1 MAHCTSASFNGRPM
15 RSARRSRQAP
25 PKKVATFFNLSLV
38 EKRRP
43 RPNRRGGSPDT
54 GDLRN
59 FLAHLRV
66 ALLSRQGMAVMAGG
80 EIVVDDKP
88 STSKSARRTLESM
101 AERAGAKTAKP
112 FPKPAPPKRDPR
124 KRRVAR
130 ACWSDVPAAQR
141 RRDLF
146 GAAGIRPSRRLLRPE
161 RAAIKI
167 RPPAPGSR
175 QGTVS
180 QGQVTGQVTSR
191 ANQHVSAQ

>member
-1 MAHCTSASFNGRPM
+1 MAHCTGASFNGRPM
-15 RSARRSRQAP
+15 RTARRSRQAP
-25 PKKVATFFNLSLV
+25 PKKVAAFFNLSLV

-88 STSKSARRTLESM
+88 STSTARRTLESM

-112 FPKPAPPKRDPR
+112 FPKLAPPKRDPR
-124 KRRVAR
+124 KRELLEPVGAMSLQR
-130 ACWSDVPAAQR
+130 SDGAIHSVPQEFVHLVGCCDPNA
-141 RRDLF
+141 
-146 GAAGIRPSRRLLRPE
+146 RPSKSGRP
-161 RAAIKI
+161 R
-167 RPPAPGSR
+167 PAPAK
-175 QGTVS
+175 
-180 QGQVTGQVTSR
+180 GQL
-191 ANQHVSAQ
+191 AKAK

>member
-25 PKKVATFFNLSLV
+25 PKKVAAFFNLSLV

-43 RPNRRGGSPDT
+43 RPNRRVGSPDT

-124 KRRVAR
+124 KRELLEPIGAMSLQR
-130 ACWSDVPAAQR
+130 SDGAIHSVPQEFVHLVGCCDPNA
-141 RRDLF
+141 
-146 GAAGIRPSRRLLRPE
+146 RPSKAGRP
-161 RAAIKI
+161 R
-167 RPPAPGSR
+167 PAPAK
-175 QGTVS
+175 
-180 QGQVTGQVTSR
+180 GQL
-191 ANQHVSAQ
+191 AKAK